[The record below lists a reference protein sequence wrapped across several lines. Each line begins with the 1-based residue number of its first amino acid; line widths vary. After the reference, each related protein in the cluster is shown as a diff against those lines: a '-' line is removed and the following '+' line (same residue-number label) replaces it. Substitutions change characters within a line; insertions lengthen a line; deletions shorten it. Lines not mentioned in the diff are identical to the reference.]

1 MEYIKSVTMRTL
13 FRLVFVSCL
22 IASSSLVLAQE
33 TDYLNVQLEQTKKR
47 KATFEREL
55 EKIGE
60 NTFKASIR
68 TKEGFLKAE
77 GIYIFMDEKFM
88 EHGEFVFYHA
98 NGNVESRG
106 MYNCGFKI
114 GDWERYTSSGQR
126 KADRFYNPESVNTI
140 RNAMNE

>member
-1 MEYIKSVTMRTL
+1 MRTL
-13 FRLVFVSCL
+13 FRLVIVSIL
-22 IASSSLVLAQE
+22 LASSSLVLAQE

-47 KATFEREL
+47 IATFEREL

-60 NTFKASIR
+60 NTFKATIR
-68 TKEGFLKAE
+68 TREGFLKAE

-106 MYNCGFKI
+106 MYNYGFKI

>member
-1 MEYIKSVTMRTL
+1 MS
-13 FRLVFVSCL
+13 
-22 IASSSLVLAQE
+22 LAQE

-47 KATFEREL
+47 NAIFEREL

-60 NTFKASIR
+60 NTCRALIR
-68 TKEGFLKAE
+68 TREGFLKAE
-77 GIYIFMDEKFM
+77 GIYIFKDEKFM

-106 MYNCGFKI
+106 MYHYGFKI
-114 GDWERYTSSGQR
+114 GDWERYTAAGQR

-140 RNAMNE
+140 RNTMNE